1 MGLCGGVFL
10 LGVPDIH
17 SVKAREV
24 LANDLAPG
32 LLGELRV
39 DVAVATSWGDLE
51 LPERLERPLG
61 VEDGLWGAK
70 NRVTSLAADRV
81 TTKQRYRSLDGEQ
94 MIVWVAAG

>member
-1 MGLCGGVFL
+1 LGLCGGVFL
-10 LGVPDIH
+10 PGVLDIH

-24 LANDLAPG
+24 LANDLALG

-39 DVAVATSWGDLE
+39 DVAVAEVLGDLE
-51 LPERLERPLG
+51 LPERLESLG

-70 NRVTSLAADRV
+70 NRITSLAADRV
-81 TTKQRYRSLDGEQ
+81 TTKQTYRSLDGEQ